1 MASKLPWRKFYYKD
15 FTVDTQVLSVEACGA
30 WIRILAFMNRD
41 DDPTGSETL
50 PLDGWAKVIGAD
62 EEKTA
67 VILTELGSKH
77 VAQINDG
84 CDMSHN
90 VTKSHSDVTVMSRRL
105 VREHKGR
112 DSNRLRKQK
121 QRRHINVTELSQVR
135 AEEESESEL
144 DKRSPKKETRQ
155 LGSQADLRAVFDYH
169 CKVIGQAQNN
179 DGPRQWRAVPGVL
192 SKIKTRLKT
201 FSVAECQQASD
212 ALSRSEFHMGQNDRN
227 TEYCHPRW
235 LFHSDDRVDE
245 WLNKRQA
252 ATEATPAP
260 APLPRHV
267 ETEED
272 RQAIRETRAANA
284 EFDRQKAAGKPP
296 DVLRGLAAGIGN
308 MPEDI

>member
-201 FSVAECQQASD
+201 FSVAEGWTSGSTSARRPPRPRRPQRR
-212 ALSRSEFHMGQNDRN
+212 SRATSRRRRTDRLYARLGPPTPSSTGRKRPVSRPTCCAGWPQVSVTCRRIYEQREQNSR
-227 TEYCHPRW
+227 
-235 LFHSDDRVDE
+235 
-245 WLNKRQA
+245 
-252 ATEATPAP
+252 
-260 APLPRHV
+260 
-267 ETEED
+267 
-272 RQAIRETRAANA
+272 
-284 EFDRQKAAGKPP
+284 
-296 DVLRGLAAGIGN
+296 DV
-308 MPEDI
+308 